1 MASLKK
7 DTRWRRIRHHGEL
20 WLAGWLRRFYA
31 WRQRPLEVA
40 GPQAFVPFVFGNAGH
55 NPRPIPP
62 IVWSYWTGG
71 EPPLVVQRCIAR
83 WQRLNPGFSV
93 RVLDDRTLHDHV
105 PDLPA
110 GLAAQSPTRRA
121 DWLRLEL
128 LRRHGGIWLDASS
141 ILTESLDW
149 VLQLQQAAQSDFIG
163 YQLALYNSD
172 PAWPVVENWF
182 LAAPPGS
189 PFIEDLQ
196 REFTTEVIP
205 RTGEAYVA
213 HLQAL
218 GLFESLRQGIDMPAY
233 LSMHL
238 ALQRVLRGGGRY
250 RLHLARA
257 EDGPYFFHV
266 LGDWRRTPLKI
277 RLLFSRIRG
286 ALPPLIKL
294 RSPDRKR
301 LDDYLAR
308 GFYLPDSIA
317 GRHLGPTGEPNSS
330 SKARPPR

>member
-1 MASLKK
+1 M
-7 DTRWRRIRHHGEL
+7 
-20 WLAGWLRRFYA
+20 
-31 WRQRPLEVA
+31 
-40 GPQAFVPFVFGNAGH
+40 
-55 NPRPIPP
+55 
-62 IVWSYWTGG
+62 
-71 EPPLVVQRCIAR
+71 
-83 WQRLNPGFSV
+83 
-93 RVLDDRTLHDHV
+93 
-105 PDLPA
+105 
-110 GLAAQSPTRRA
+110 
-121 DWLRLEL
+121 
-128 LRRHGGIWLDASS
+128 
-141 ILTESLDW
+141 
-149 VLQLQQAAQSDFIG
+149 
-163 YQLALYNSD
+163 
-172 PAWPVVENWF
+172 VENWF

-213 HLQAL
+213 HLQSL
-218 GLFESLRQGIDMPAY
+218 GLFESLRQNIDMPAY
-233 LSMHL
+233 LGMHL
-238 ALQRVLRGGGRY
+238 AVQRILQGGGRY

-308 GFYLPDSIA
+308 GFYLPDSVA
-317 GRHLGPTGEPNSS
+317 GRYLGDAPDDASAA
-330 SKARPPR
+330 KVDPPR